1 MFRGWRFFR
10 GFGVGKEVSRA
21 RARLL
26 YFFKMFY
33 WVGSWRE
40 VLMFFRVF
48 KVVLVVIKIVIVLK
62 FSFFY
67 DTF

>member
-1 MFRGWRFFR
+1 M
-10 GFGVGKEVSRA
+10 
-21 RARLL
+21 L